1 MPTVNFDQNPKI
13 TDSVLFTID
22 CPGADGCA
30 TANPYKV
37 DKLVIYHVERDFHGG
52 NYGEYESVRYDASLV
67 AELRAAQETAC
78 ADPSEKNLLAVTTLQ
93 AELDSKSQ
101 ANTFYFKDAVAVQ
114 TVGDPLNPAWL
125 STDTANALLTL
136 VEEDEDGNPIFGKF
150 TYLWQTPGRI
160 REGDYFVCWTW
171 TPQPAGD
178 SLSAHVSFLMLGDP
192 RAVVTTPAHL
202 TPDDKYETLLERYL
216 PEMYKLSLAESDV
229 TPETLDNLNN
239 AVAKGFKFVEDF
251 ANQIIDLYDANSLH
265 ESLLVY
271 LGNLFNLRLKSG
283 DPTLWRRQIKQAI
296 ATFKKKGSL
305 AGLEEAFSQA
315 GMTLTKFTQ
324 LWQVVSKYTWVDS
337 FKANDSP
344 TFTLTRNIITPI
356 DEANFTL
363 WLRREGEAEYV
374 EIDSDCVEF
383 SLTECD
389 FSTVMTWIGDERS
402 SNPIKLFSGDILK
415 VLYQYASIPSG
426 EQSVEDYMRALP
438 VSDTR
443 DEAVIDYPP
452 KNWNV
457 KLIEEDDAM
466 FDVIVPVRHPFN
478 DPLVFGKVRTIFPYG
493 ENVYNMEEYNG
504 STRDSTSP
512 CDIDKDF
519 IDPCGACLSSKYIV
533 DLVVENLSDER
544 LQEVTDILREYT
556 PFNAVPHTINFS
568 GEVNEFFQSPEETI
582 NMLVSYS
589 RTEYVVAGNPFFH
602 RVMEDGLTTWQVTR
616 DQLASEAVRVS
627 NKLGTAYNSQV
638 RIITPN
644 DDFRRLGVFKS
655 DHLLKVLSPSPNA
668 GEYTAKNFEANS
680 AQIIQNVTEPLN
692 ESMFTFNLYNLTYDT
707 SLASITQ
714 ADRVLLADADVDF
727 TIMGVKTLWDEEHT
741 EGFTGSAWKA
751 RISSVDYEVAD
762 VVNGSLLLYDPGRT
776 LPTADTSVSYL
787 LFDDS
792 SEERANSTGDLT
804 VTRRGLVDLND
815 TAILDVHQYADVG
828 THHLLYDGV
837 EYQII
842 EITDTGFYIS
852 DYSDGDAAAVTL
864 VVRETLV
871 NAGVGYFQYSGLMLL
886 TDTDHEAEFGML
898 NGANPHRRTTTTYW
912 TTVSSR
918 KTS

>member
-1 MPTVNFDQNPKI
+1 
-13 TDSVLFTID
+13 
-22 CPGADGCA
+22 
-30 TANPYKV
+30 
-37 DKLVIYHVERDFHGG
+37 
-52 NYGEYESVRYDASLV
+52 
-67 AELRAAQETAC
+67 
-78 ADPSEKNLLAVTTLQ
+78 
-93 AELDSKSQ
+93 
-101 ANTFYFKDAVAVQ
+101 
-114 TVGDPLNPAWL
+114 
-125 STDTANALLTL
+125 
-136 VEEDEDGNPIFGKF
+136 
-150 TYLWQTPGRI
+150 
-160 REGDYFVCWTW
+160 
-171 TPQPAGD
+171 
-178 SLSAHVSFLMLGDP
+178 
-192 RAVVTTPAHL
+192 
-202 TPDDKYETLLERYL
+202 
-216 PEMYKLSLAESDV
+216 LSLAESDV
-229 TPETLDNLNN
+229 TPETLDNLNG
-239 AVAKGFKFVEDF
+239 AVAKGFTFVEDF

-898 NGANPHRRTTTTYW
+898 NGANPPSTDDDDILDNSQFKENFLIEIDGYYYKIEEIDGTTITLAGYPQDWMTLTAGGTAVRYQVLQY
-912 TTVSSR
+912 TKDTVETRFVVFNDLGRDGKDPVVREIASTETEDVAIVALSFNGNDVQDLVR
-918 KTS
+918 QRENISCVIEYKNGDKKDVF